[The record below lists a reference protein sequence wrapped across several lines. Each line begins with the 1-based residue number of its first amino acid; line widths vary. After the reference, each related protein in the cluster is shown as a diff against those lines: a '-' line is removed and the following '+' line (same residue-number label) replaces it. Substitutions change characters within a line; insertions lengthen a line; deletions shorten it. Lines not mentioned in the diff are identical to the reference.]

1 MCITCWLVP
10 VEAGEL
16 WIPRT
21 GLTGACEPYDVGAGK
36 ANLEPLQKQ
45 QMLLTPES
53 RLKTGFLY
61 QCLRIRV
68 FLGPHLVGK
77 ALGFRK
83 YFFLSL
89 YPGQKLLWLEDWNVI
104 PIDLLRGFCFVLFYF
119 WHCKIGTTIIFIL
132 NVALIHLNRN
142 ILKEASII
150 LTEFLVSIE
159 LNILTL
165 WQNFLVFETGSH
177 YGAQTVI
184 KLIILL
190 PDMTTIPISKLLFKI
205 QVGRG
210 NHGPREINLMVRSKK

>member
-21 GLTGACEPYDVGAGK
+21 GLTGACESYDVGAGK

-89 YPGQKLLWLEDWNVI
+89 YPGQKTVVIGRLECYSYRSFEGF
-104 PIDLLRGFCFVLFYF
+104 LFCFVL
-119 WHCKIGTTIIFIL
+119 L
-132 NVALIHLNRN
+132 
-142 ILKEASII
+142 
-150 LTEFLVSIE
+150 
-159 LNILTL
+159 LTL
-165 WQNFLVFETGSH
+165 
-177 YGAQTVI
+177 
-184 KLIILL
+184 
-190 PDMTTIPISKLLFKI
+190 
-205 QVGRG
+205 
-210 NHGPREINLMVRSKK
+210 